1 MTMTSILSP
10 RLCAAGAKRSYTLV
24 ATTARLSDDVLL
36 SSQNPA
42 TQSVQSEQNNITS
55 FRRSIT
61 TNNNSSHHPNLFS
74 STYTNIT
81 RQTQHQQQQQQQYQQ
96 YHRNFSKYA
105 SVDHSTAYETA
116 MASSHGQQL
125 QLALE
130 EGRGKDDAPFD
141 PFSAFLDEMGQTVD
155 DIDTDDDAVDGS
167 EGEIAEAEF
176 NEYDN
181 QEEDGEE
188 EDEYQ
193 PMYDVTGAPIRP
205 KSERLALRAGYP
217 SGGNFAVIH
226 LAGFQHKVTKD
237 DLLVVN
243 KLKPV
248 SEWSVGS
255 THTIKDEDVLLVAN
269 QHKTCVGLPG
279 VAGAEVDVMVE
290 EITRDKTLV
299 IFKKRRRKNSRRK
312 NGFRR
317 QVTFLRV
324 LDVRMPEG
332 EVDMDGLSDSMAA

>member
-1 MTMTSILSP
+1 MTLLSP
-10 RLCAAGAKRSYTLV
+10 RLYAAGAKRSYSLLA
-24 ATTARLSDDVLL
+24 ATRLSEMIL
-36 SSQNPA
+36 S
-42 TQSVQSEQNNITS
+42 NNNQTHVNQCS
-55 FRRSIT
+55 MNNNFTAAQHRSIT
-61 TNNNSSHHPNLFS
+61 TTKPYNSLL
-74 STYTNIT
+74 
-81 RQTQHQQQQQQQYQQ
+81 QLQQQQQQQQRIIQ
-96 YHRNFSKYA
+96 RSFSKYV
-105 SVDHSTAYETA
+105 SVDHSSAYTNA
-116 MASSHGQQL
+116 INSSHGQQL

-141 PFSAFLDEMGQTVD
+141 PFSAFLDEMGQTD
-155 DIDTDDDAVDGS
+155 DDDVNKIDSNDDDNNIEEAEFEEHDKQDEDDDLNDEDYDEFDDDA
-167 EGEIAEAEF
+167 AA
-176 NEYDN
+176 
-181 QEEDGEE
+181 
-188 EDEYQ
+188 Q

-217 SGGNFAVIH
+217 SGGTFAVIH

-248 SEWSVGS
+248 TEWSVGS
-255 THTIKDEDVLLVAN
+255 THTIKGDDVLLVAN

-290 EITRDKTLV
+290 EITRDKTMI
-299 IFKKRRRKNSRRK
+299 IFKKRRRKHSRRK

-324 LDVRMPEG
+324 LDVRMPQG
-332 EVDMDGLSDSMAA
+332 EVDVDGLESECMVA

>member
-1 MTMTSILSP
+1 MTSLLSP
-10 RLCAAGAKRSYTLV
+10 RLCAAGAKRSYTFL
-24 ATTARLSDDVLL
+24 ASARLPDFLL
-36 SSQNPA
+36 SQNTP
-42 TQSVQSEQNNITS
+42 TSNQTVNNEQNNTS
-55 FRRSIT
+55 FRRSIIT
-61 TNNNSSHHPNLFS
+61 TNNHLFS
-74 STYTNIT
+74 TTSSPTYNNNIT
-81 RQTQHQQQQQQQYQQ
+81 QQQHQQT
-96 YHRNFSKYA
+96 RTFSKYA
-105 SVDHSTAYETA
+105 SVDHSSAYTDA
-116 MASSHGQQL
+116 IASSHGQQL

-155 DIDTDDDAVDGS
+155 SVEDDADGDS
-167 EGEIAEAEF
+167 GNSDDIEEAEF
-176 NEYDN
+176 EEYDN
-181 QEEDGEE
+181 QEEENDDDEDE
-188 EDEYQ
+188 EDEYE
-193 PMYDVTGAPIRP
+193 PIYDTTGAPLRP

-217 SGGNFAVIH
+217 SGGNFAVIY

-255 THTIKDEDVLLVAN
+255 THTIKGDDVLLVAN
-269 QHKTCVGLPG
+269 QYKTCVGLPG
-279 VAGAEVDVMVE
+279 VTGAEVDVMVE

-332 EVDMDGLSDSMAA
+332 EAVADGSLESESIAA